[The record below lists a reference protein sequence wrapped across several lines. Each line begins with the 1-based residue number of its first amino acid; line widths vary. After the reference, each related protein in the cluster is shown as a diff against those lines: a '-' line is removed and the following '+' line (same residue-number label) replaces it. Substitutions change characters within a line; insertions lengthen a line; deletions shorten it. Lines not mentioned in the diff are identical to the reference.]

1 MIMFGAQ
8 KLWDKLDIKIVASI
22 IHGART
28 EGQII
33 WEVLLLLLQE
43 LKFWQRF
50 QTAGREGAWG

>member
-8 KLWDKLDIKIVASI
+8 KLWDKLDIKIVTLI

-43 LKFWQRF
+43 LKFWQRLE
-50 QTAGREGAWG
+50 TAGREGA